1 MTYTWQIN
9 IDYQNNNNIVVND
22 NTSIILSMDEII
34 YVDHGLEVKCD
45 DVMSFATIV
54 ILDLTYTTKGILI
67 ANVACDPK
75 KITWINCKLAVLF

>member
-9 IDYQNNNNIVVND
+9 TDYQNNNNIVVND

-34 YVDHGLEVKCD
+34 YVDHRLEVKCD

-54 ILDLTYTTKGILI
+54 ILD
-67 ANVACDPK
+67 
-75 KITWINCKLAVLF
+75 

>member
-9 IDYQNNNNIVVND
+9 IDYQNNNNIVIND

-45 DVMSFATIV
+45 DVMSFATII
-54 ILDLTYTTKGILI
+54 ILDWFTQLKG
-67 ANVACDPK
+67 
-75 KITWINCKLAVLF
+75 F